1 MTLSM
6 SRGPLLVA
14 LLAAGLHG
22 ASCLEVRE
30 AADADATHV
39 VGLRGAEATRSL
51 WMPSLV
57 QLIILGSLVGG
68 VLCAAAL
75 LLGQADRKG
84 AGLAS
89 GCCGGTLLLLAAGLL
104 TAKVALSRV
113 AGPAPAGP
121 IAEGPL
127 RSQMQVENIIA
138 PFSVSQLNL
147 PGPIHDLYKQGM
159 QSAMDKLLP
168 KERRGTIVVDDVQA
182 RAIEGYH
189 PGPLAKGCLD
199 DPPEWR
205 SGTGSS
211 TCQDYAEKEWC
222 AADGGRGTGWSEAWG
237 AFEEDA
243 PSGTTAATACCHCG
257 GGYRGNTSSS
267 LVSLNF
273 TLLTSK
279 DNSTNATNES
289 TEEASTPELHL
300 GMVVFEI
307 RKAADSLMKT
317 SRKAKGLSVPGW
329 LSDLATGHTIGISQ
343 YDPSLPPLPP
353 GTVVKRPSD
362 SFSSSVEARIRCVA
376 RHNLNADLQEAGR
389 AALKQKTETVV
400 KYLEGVIA
408 EGSWLKLRVTDRCN
422 DPAQAEAMR
431 VCISDQT
438 AWADLVSVGPVVVP
452 QHEKST
458 RRYLC
463 KVACGVQ
470 KAASEHKTDVVRG
483 INERLSGFSL
493 DDSSIG
499 VDCAPSTHQCP
510 PCSTFAGVR

>member
-6 SRGPLLVA
+6 SRGPLLA
-14 LLAAGLHG
+14 ALLLAAGLHG

-30 AADADATHV
+30 AADVDAVHM
-39 VGLRGAEATRSL
+39 GLRGADAPRSL

-57 QLIILGSLVGG
+57 QLIILGSLLGG
-68 VLCAAAL
+68 ALCAAAL
-75 LLGQADRKG
+75 LLGQSDRKG

-104 TAKVALSRV
+104 AAKIALSRV

-127 RSQMQVENIIA
+127 RSQMQVENVIV

-159 QSAMDKLLP
+159 QNAMDKLLP
-168 KERRGTIVVDDVQA
+168 KERRGSVVVADVQA
-182 RAIEGYH
+182 RGVEGYV
-189 PGPLAKGCLD
+189 PGPLAQGCAD
-199 DPPEWR
+199 DPPDWR
-205 SGTGSS
+205 SGNS
-211 TCQDYAEKEWC
+211 TCQDYAAQQWC

-243 PSGTTAATACCHCG
+243 PSGSTAAHACCNCG

-267 LVSLNF
+267 LVVLHF
-273 TLLTSK
+273 TMLTTK
-279 DNSTNATNES
+279 DNTTNGS
-289 TEEASTPELHL
+289 TEDASTPELHL
-300 GMVVFEI
+300 GMLNFEMQ
-307 RKAADSLMKT
+307 KAADNLRKT
-317 SRKAKGLSVPGW
+317 ARVAKGLSVPGW
-329 LSDLATGHTIGISQ
+329 LNDLAHGHIIGISQ
-343 YDPSLPPLPP
+343 FDPSLPPLPP
-353 GTVVKRPSD
+353 GTVVKRQPD
-362 SFSSSVEARIRCVA
+362 TFGSSVEARIRCVA
-376 RHNLNADLQEAGR
+376 RHNLNSDLQEAGR
-389 AALKQKTETVV
+389 AALKQKTELVV

-452 QHEKST
+452 SHERST
-458 RRYLC
+458 QRYLC

-470 KAASEHKTDVVRG
+470 KAASEHKSDVVRG
-483 INERLSGFSL
+483 INEKVSGFSL
-493 DDSSIG
+493 DDNSIG

-510 PCSTFAGVR
+510 DCSTFAGVR